1 MKKRSENGSRKDAK
15 AAKSKKF
22 ETRSP
27 CPQPGRRAKFETIS
41 NDQNK
46 SNSKR
51 ASFGFGV
58 LDFADLRFIC
68 LEVCFGFRYSDFG
81 FLSLVACGSAS
92 LPP

>member
-15 AAKSKKF
+15 AAKSK
-22 ETRSP
+22 
-27 CPQPGRRAKFETIS
+27 KFETIS

-81 FLSLVACGSAS
+81 FLSLVACGSGS